1 MIYKSVGDKIDI
13 IIEYENIYKSLNN
26 NYDMDPIYKKLGLL
40 KIINI
45 NNMNLYDKFG
55 RIKKYK
61 SINDIIDDYY
71 NLRLLKYLERKNK

>member
-1 MIYKSVGDKIDI
+1 MIYKSVGDNINI

-40 KIINI
+40 KTINI
-45 NNMNLYDKFG
+45 NNMNLYDKYG

-61 SINDIIDDYY
+61 SISHIINDYY
-71 NLRLLKYLERKNK
+71 NLRLLKYFERKNK

>member
-13 IIEYENIYKSLNN
+13 IIEYEDIYKSLNN

-55 RIKKYK
+55 RIKNYF
-61 SINDIIDDYY
+61 

>member
-13 IIEYENIYKSLNN
+13 IIEYEGIYKSLNN

-40 KIINI
+40 KTINI
-45 NNMNLYDKFG
+45 NNMNLYDRYG

-61 SINDIIDDYY
+61 YINDIINDYY
-71 NLRLLKYLERKNK
+71 DLRLIKYFERKSK

>member
-13 IIEYENIYKSLNN
+13 IIEYEGIYKSLNN

-40 KIINI
+40 KTINI
-45 NNMNLYDKFG
+45 NNMNLYDKYG

-61 SINDIIDDYY
+61 YINDIINDYY
-71 NLRLLKYLERKNK
+71 DLRLIKYFERKSK